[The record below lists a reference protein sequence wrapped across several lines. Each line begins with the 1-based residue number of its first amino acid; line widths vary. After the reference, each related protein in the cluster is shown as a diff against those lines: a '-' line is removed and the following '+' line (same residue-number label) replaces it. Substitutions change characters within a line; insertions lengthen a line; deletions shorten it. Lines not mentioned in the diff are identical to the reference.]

1 MINRIESRGRNV
13 FIITEVG
20 QLYLEEYKKFDDF
33 TKSMGLELWS
43 VWGVVIK
50 LDTLTNGK
58 LDLALGLKVR
68 VHGDHRVTVGSGR
81 YALRV
86 WSMQKNIGLYW
97 RRITNGH
104 AINW

>member
-33 TKSMGLELWS
+33 TKSMGLELWD
-43 VWGVVIK
+43 VYDVVRLLNI
-50 LDTLTNGK
+50 LVDIHLLNG
-58 LDLALGLKVR
+58 R
-68 VHGDHRVTVGSGR
+68 EVGSGR
-81 YALRV
+81 YVLRV